1 MKNIRFTLAVGA
13 LTVGLPL
20 LHGHSAE
27 ADKLQDLM
35 QRKLQASQKVLE
47 GIALNDFDK
56 IGKSAEDLLLI
67 SKATDWKVVRTP
79 SYDLYSNEFRRN
91 AENLVRL
98 AREKNLD
105 GAVLAY
111 VDVTLNCV
119 KCHKYVREVRMT
131 RLD

>member
-13 LTVGLPL
+13 LIVGLPL

-79 SYDLYSNEFRRN
+79 AYELYSNEFRRH
-91 AENLVRL
+91 ADDL
-98 AREKNLD
+98 AR
-105 GAVLAY
+105 AA
-111 VDVTLNCV
+111 
-119 KCHKYVREVRMT
+119 R
-131 RLD
+131 